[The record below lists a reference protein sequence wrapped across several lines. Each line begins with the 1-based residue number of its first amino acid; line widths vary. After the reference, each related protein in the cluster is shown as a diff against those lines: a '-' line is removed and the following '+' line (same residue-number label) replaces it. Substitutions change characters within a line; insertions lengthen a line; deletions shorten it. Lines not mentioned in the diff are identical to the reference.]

1 MEPAILEGNLLKLP
15 ERIAR
20 RLRGTLIQIMEMEEG
35 ILLKPANHPIARAKG
50 FLKGR
55 GFTSSDYLEMKKV
68 DKELEA

>member
-1 MEPAILEGNLLKLP
+1 MEAAILQGNLLKLP

-20 RLRGTLIQIMEMEEG
+20 RLRGTRFDITETEEG
-35 ILLKPANHPIARAKG
+35 ILLKPSNNAIAEARG

-55 GFTSSDYLEMKKV
+55 GFTTNEYLERKKA

>member
-1 MEPAILEGNLLKLP
+1 
-15 ERIAR
+15 
-20 RLRGTLIQIMEMEEG
+20 MEMEEG